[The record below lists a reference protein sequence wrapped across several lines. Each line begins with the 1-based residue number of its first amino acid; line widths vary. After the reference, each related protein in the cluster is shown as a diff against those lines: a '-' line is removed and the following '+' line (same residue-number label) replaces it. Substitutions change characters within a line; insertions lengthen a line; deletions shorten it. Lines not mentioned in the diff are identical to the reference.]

1 VPDNDLLNPRRTIE
15 LDDAPIEAPP
25 RAPFVELGLVSCF
38 SFLRGASDAVDL
50 VLAARA
56 LGYDAIGIADANT
69 MAGVVRIH
77 TEAKTLKLR
86 PVIGC
91 RIETVEGLAFLAYPR
106 DRAAYGRL
114 CRLIS
119 AGRMT
124 TLDGEWQAKGA
135 CEIDLAML
143 AAHAD
148 GVQLILL
155 PPRDLEA
162 EFTIAVADNVV
173 PFPGRDSSGDAETR
187 RGIWRSQRRKAAK
200 EDCREAAISSLVLAA
215 DRNGGCAADAFPS
228 RLCAFASDE
237 PSSLP
242 GSASSRELSASL
254 ADTLPHLTALL
265 PTLRHLAASYLYTGD
280 DIARIERL
288 DALAKA
294 NGLDLLAT
302 NDVHYHGPER
312 RPLQDVM
319 TAIRHKTTVAAAGHL
334 LHGNAERYLKPPE
347 VMVRLFARWP
357 HAIAA
362 ARAVAD
368 ACAFSLD
375 ELRYEYPEESY
386 PDGKSPQEHLEVE
399 TWWGAEDRYPEGVP
413 EHIADTLER
422 ELALIARLDLA
433 RYFLTIK
440 DIVDFA
446 RYEVEPPILCQ
457 GRGSAANSAVCYC
470 LGITSV
476 DPAKHQL
483 LFDRFISE
491 ERREPPDIDV
501 DFEHERREEVI
512 QYIYRRYGRH
522 RAGLCATVIHYRP
535 RMAIREVGKAM
546 GLTEDVTA
554 ALARTV
560 WGGWGKEIG
569 ERHAAETGMDVTDP
583 HLKRVLKLTRQMIGM
598 PRHLSQHVGGF
609 ILTEGALTETVPI
622 GNGAM
627 PERSFIEWD
636 KDDIEALGIL
646 KVDVLALGM
655 LTCIRKCLDLLEDH
669 HGRRLTL
676 ATVPR
681 EDPETYAMLRK
692 GDSLGVFQVESRA
705 QMNMLPRLR
714 PREFYDLVIQVAIVR
729 PGPIQGDMVHPY
741 LKRRR
746 GAEQV
751 VIPAP
756 SPEHGP
762 PDELSSILE
771 RTLGV
776 PIFQEQAMKIALDAA
791 KFSSKEANRLRKAMA
806 TFRSRGMVDELQDM
820 MVERMVA
827 RGYDRDF
834 AQRCFNQIRGFGEYG
849 FPESHA
855 ASFAHL
861 VYVSSWLKCH
871 FPAAFGCALLN
882 SQPMGFYAPAQIVR
896 DAVEHGVT
904 VLPPDVN
911 ESAWDC
917 SLIDLSDSRGDAEL
931 RRDEDSSLA
940 KAQRRERKAPAAQ
953 PPSKLRAKT
962 DEDVAASQQIF
973 FAPLRLCE
981 RQMVPSGSA
990 SSRASGP
997 DMGRLDKHIAIRL
1010 GLRKIDGLPE
1020 AVAARLIAER
1030 EAHGRFADVIALRDR
1045 TGIGPAHIER
1055 LASADAFGSLGLS
1068 RRQALWDARS
1078 LVAANELPLFAHA
1091 RRTDPEAR
1099 DEGAERAPVRLP
1111 AMPLSEEVVA
1121 DYQTTR
1127 LSLKAHPLAFLRA
1140 GLAERGFVRAC
1151 DLRSRKF
1158 RSMVQVAGVVLIR
1171 QRPGSAKGVCFI
1183 TLEDETGVINL
1194 VVWPDLKEKQ
1204 RRVVMGSR
1212 LMEVRGRVEYDDEVI
1227 HVIAH
1232 HMTDASNALY
1242 RLSDDMLAAPIARA
1256 DHCNNPLPGKFGP
1269 RDNPREANGDPRRP
1283 VEPWQEPPASN
1294 RECGWHDPSSGGH
1307 PRDVRIIPPSRDF
1320 H

>member
-1 VPDNDLLNPRRTIE
+1 MPENDLQIPKRTIE
-15 LDDAPIEAPP
+15 LDPASIEAPP
-25 RAPFVELGLVSCF
+25 RSPFVELGLVSCF

-50 VLAARA
+50 VLQARA

-77 TEAKTLKLR
+77 TEAKTLKLK
-86 PVIGC
+86 PLIGC

-106 DRAAYGRL
+106 NRAGYGQL

-119 AGRMT
+119 AGRMR

-135 CEIDLAML
+135 CDISLAML
-143 AAHAD
+143 AGHAGD
-148 GVQLILL
+148 VQLILL
-155 PPRDLEA
+155 PPRDLDQR
-162 EFTIAVADNVV
+162 FAVTVPSNVV
-173 PFPGRDSSGDAETR
+173 PFPPGSRT
-187 RGIWRSQRRKAAK
+187 
-200 EDCREAAISSLVLAA
+200 EASEGGQA
-215 DRNGGCAADAFPS
+215 DRVRVEGT
-228 RLCAFASDE
+228 LSDI
-237 PSSLP
+237 
-242 GSASSRELSASL
+242 
-254 ADTLPHLTALL
+254 LPHIAAQL
-265 PTLRHLAASYLYTGD
+265 PTLRHLAASFLYTD
-280 DIARIERL
+280 SDIARIERL
-288 DALAKA
+288 DALARA
-294 NGLDLLAT
+294 HGLGILAT
-302 NDVHYHGPER
+302 NDVYYATPDR

-334 LHGNAERYLKPPE
+334 LESNGERYLKPPAT
-347 VMVRLFARWP
+347 MIRLFERWP

-362 ARAVAD
+362 AREVAD
-368 ACAFSLD
+368 ACDFSLD
-375 ELRYEYPEESY
+375 ELAYEYPEEIY
-386 PDGKSPQEHLEVE
+386 PDGQAPQQYLTSE
-399 TWWGAEDRYPEGVP
+399 TWKGAAWRYPGGVP
-413 EHIADTLER
+413 ETVRETIER
-422 ELALIARLDLA
+422 ELALIGKLDLA

-440 DIVDFA
+440 DIIDYARGVD
-446 RYEVEPPILCQ
+446 PPILCQ

-476 DPAKHQL
+476 DPAKHAL

-491 ERREPPDIDV
+491 ERKEPPDIDV

-512 QYIYRRYGRH
+512 QYIYRKYGRH

-554 ALARTV
+554 ALAKTV
-560 WGGWGKEIG
+560 WGGWGREIS
-569 ERHAAETGMDVTDP
+569 EKHAAETGMDVRDP
-583 HLKRVLKLTRQMIGM
+583 HLRRVLKLTEQIIGM

-609 ILTEGALTETVPI
+609 ILTESALTETVPI

-655 LTCIRKCLDLLEDH
+655 LTCIRKCLDLLDDH
-669 HGRRLTL
+669 YNRPLSL
-676 ATVPR
+676 ASVPR

-692 GDSLGVFQVESRA
+692 GDSRGVFQVESRA

-756 SPEHGP
+756 APEHGP

-791 KFSSKEANRLRKAMA
+791 QFSSKEANRLRKAMA

-820 MVERMVA
+820 MVERMVE
-827 RGYDRDF
+827 RGYDREF

-896 DAVEHGVT
+896 DAREHGVS
-904 VLPPDVN
+904 VLPADVN
-911 ESAWDC
+911 LSQWDC
-917 SLIDLSDSRGDAEL
+917 TL
-931 RRDEDSSLA
+931 EDIGGETPA
-940 KAQRRERKAPAAQ
+940 NGRERGRQ
-953 PPSKLRAKT
+953 
-962 DEDVAASQQIF
+962 
-973 FAPLRLCE
+973 E
-981 RQMVPSGSA
+981 RN
-990 SSRASGP
+990 
-997 DMGRLDKHIAIRL
+997 IALRL
-1010 GLRKIDGLPE
+1010 GLRQVDGLPE

-1030 EAHGRFADVIALRDR
+1030 EAGGAYADVAALKDR
-1045 TGIGPAHIER
+1045 ARIGPAHIER
-1055 LASADAFGSLGLS
+1055 LASGDCFGSMQLS

-1078 LVAANELPLFAHA
+1078 IVGGADLPLFAAAAA
-1091 RRTDPEAR
+1091 RE
-1099 DEGAERAPVRLP
+1099 EGAETVRTQLP

-1127 LSLKAHPLAFLRA
+1127 LSLKAHPMSFLRA
-1140 GLAERGFVRAC
+1140 SLAERGFVRAC

-1158 RSMVQVAGVVLIR
+1158 RSMVHVAGVVLIR

-1232 HMTDASNALY
+1232 HMEDATHQLY
-1242 RLSDDMLAAPIARA
+1242 RLSDDMLNAPVARA
-1256 DHCNNPLPGKFGP
+1256 DHVTTPLPAKFNP
-1269 RDNPREANGDPRRP
+1269 RDNLREGGDDPYRP
-1283 VEPWQEPPASN
+1283 VEPWEEPPPGN
-1294 RECGWHDPSSGGH
+1294 RECGWFGPNSGGH
-1307 PRDVRIIPPSRDF
+1307 PRDARIIPPSRDF

>member
-1 VPDNDLLNPRRTIE
+1 MPDAPLTPDKRTLE
-15 LDDAPIEAPP
+15 LDPDLIDAPERSA
-25 RAPFVELGLVSCF
+25 FVELGLVSCF

-50 VLAARA
+50 AMTARS
-56 LGYDAIGIADANT
+56 LGYDAIGIADANS
-69 MAGVVRIH
+69 MAGVVRLH
-77 TEAKTLKLR
+77 SEATTLKLR

-91 RIETVEGLAFLAYPR
+91 RIETVEGLTFLAYPR
-106 DRAAYGRL
+106 DRVAYGRL

-119 AGRMT
+119 TGRMQ
-124 TLDGEWQAKGA
+124 TLEGEWQEKGV
-135 CEIDLAML
+135 CEISLAML
-143 AAHAD
+143 AGHAE

-155 PPRDLEA
+155 PPGKLEA
-162 EFTIAVADNVV
+162 EFTIAVPSNVV
-173 PFPGRDSSGDAETR
+173 SLQSREKRLDTISLTAPFPE
-187 RGIWRSQRRKAAK
+187 I
-200 EDCREAAISSLVLAA
+200 
-215 DRNGGCAADAFPS
+215 
-228 RLCAFASDE
+228 
-237 PSSLP
+237 
-242 GSASSRELSASL
+242 
-254 ADTLPHLTALL
+254 LPHLIQQLS
-265 PTLRHLAASYLYTGD
+265 TLRHLGASYLYRGD
-280 DIARIERL
+280 DTARIGQL
-288 DALAKA
+288 DALARE
-294 NGLDLLAT
+294 NGLTLLAT
-302 NDVHYHGPER
+302 NDVHYHAPQR

-319 TAIRHKTTVAAAGHL
+319 TAIANKTTVAKAGHL
-334 LHGNAERYLKPPE
+334 LHANAERHLKSPQE
-347 VMVRLFARWP
+347 MQRLFARWP

-362 ARAVAD
+362 AREVAD
-368 ACAFSLD
+368 NCGFSLE
-375 ELRYEYPEESY
+375 ELRYEYPEEIY
-386 PDGKSPQEHLEVE
+386 PNGMDPQEYLEVE
-399 TWWGAEDRYPEGVP
+399 TWYGAEWRYPNGVP
-413 EHIADTLER
+413 DSVLQTLEK
-422 ELALIARLDLA
+422 ELALIGKMELA

-440 DIVDFA
+440 EIVDFA
-446 RYEVEPPILCQ
+446 RSVEPPILCQ
-457 GRGSAANSAVCYC
+457 GRGSAANSAVCFC

-476 DPAKHQL
+476 DPAKHAL

-491 ERREPPDIDV
+491 DRKEPPDIDV

-512 QYIYRRYGRH
+512 QHIYNRYGRH
-522 RAGLCATVIHYRP
+522 RAGLTATVIHYRP

-546 GLTEDVTA
+546 GLSEDVTS

-560 WGGWGKEIG
+560 WGGHGREIG
-569 ERHAAETGMDVTDP
+569 EAHVEEIGMKLSDP
-583 HLKRVLKLTRQMIGM
+583 HLRRVLALTEQMIGM

-627 PERSFIEWD
+627 PDRSFIEWD

-655 LTCIRKCLDLLEDH
+655 LTCIKKCLDLLEDH
-669 HGRRLTL
+669 HDRTLTL

-714 PREFYDLVIQVAIVR
+714 PHEFYDLVIQVAIVR

-746 GAEQV
+746 GAEPV
-751 VIPAP
+751 RIPAP

-762 PDELSSILE
+762 PDELSSILK

-791 KFSSKEANRLRKAMA
+791 KFSSQEANRLRKAMA

-820 MVERMVA
+820 MVERMVK
-827 RGYDRDF
+827 RGYERDF

-871 FPAAFGCALLN
+871 FPAAFAAALLN

-896 DAVEHGVT
+896 DAREHGVT
-904 VLPPDVN
+904 VLPADVN

-917 SLIDLSDSRGDAEL
+917 TLEEIGE
-931 RRDEDSSLA
+931 
-940 KAQRRERKAPAAQ
+940 AQEGE
-953 PPSKLRAKT
+953 T
-962 DEDVAASQQIF
+962 
-973 FAPLRLCE
+973 
-981 RQMVPSGSA
+981 
-990 SSRASGP
+990 
-997 DMGRLDKHIAIRL
+997 GRLDKHIALRL
-1010 GLRKIDGLPE
+1010 GLRQVDGLHE
-1020 AVAARLIAER
+1020 HVAASLISAREEGGAFNDVAE
-1030 EAHGRFADVIALRDR
+1030 VQDR
-1045 TGIGPAHIER
+1045 AGLSPSHIER
-1055 LASADAFGSLGLS
+1055 LASADCFTSMELS

-1078 LVAANELPLFAHA
+1078 LIAAPDLPLFKAA
-1091 RRTDPEAR
+1091 AERE
-1099 DEGAERAPVRLP
+1099 EGAEKAAIQLP
-1111 AMPLSEEVVA
+1111 KMPLSEEVVA

-1127 LSLKAHPLAFLRA
+1127 LSLKAHPMTFLRPE
-1140 GLAERGFVRAC
+1140 LAERGFVRAC
-1151 DLRSRKF
+1151 DLRSRKL

-1204 RRVVMGSR
+1204 RKVVMGAR

-1227 HVIAH
+1227 HVIAQ
-1232 HMTDASNALY
+1232 HMTDATGSLY
-1242 RLSDDMLAAPIARA
+1242 GLSDDMLNAPIARA
-1256 DHCNNPLPGKFGP
+1256 DHVNSPITSHKMPASRADITKSEKAVRP
-1269 RDNPREANGDPRRP
+1269 RDMIDELP
-1283 VEPWQEPPASN
+1283 VGQVPN
-1294 RECGWHDPSSGGH
+1294 VTRH
-1307 PRDVRIIPPSRDF
+1307 PRNHRIIPKSRDF

>member
-1 VPDNDLLNPRRTIE
+1 MPEAPLTPDKRT
-15 LDDAPIEAPP
+15 LDIDPADIAPPP
-25 RAPFVELGLVSCF
+25 RAAFVELGVASCF

-50 VLAARA
+50 VLAAHA
-56 LGYDAIGIADANT
+56 AGYDALGIADANS
-69 MAGVVRIH
+69 MAGVVRLH

-91 RIETVEGLAFLAYPR
+91 RIETVEGLALLAYPEN
-106 DRAAYGRL
+106 RAAYGRL

-119 AGRMT
+119 TGRMQT
-124 TLDGEWQAKGA
+124 RSGEWQDKGV
-135 CEIDLAML
+135 CEIDLALL
-143 AAHAD
+143 AEHSE
-148 GVQLILL
+148 GVQLILM
-155 PPRDLEA
+155 PPDDLEA
-162 EFTIAVADNVV
+162 RFTIQVPSNVIPFRRPERDPEPLADSD
-173 PFPGRDSSGDAETR
+173 PGLRRDDG
-187 RGIWRSQRRKAAK
+187 
-200 EDCREAAISSLVLAA
+200 REM
-215 DRNGGCAADAFPS
+215 
-228 RLCAFASDE
+228 AFAD
-237 PSSLP
+237 L
-242 GSASSRELSASL
+242 
-254 ADTLPHLTALL
+254 LPHLVRQL
-265 PTLRHLAASYLYTGD
+265 PTLSHIAAAYLYCGD

-288 DALAKA
+288 DALARTH
-294 NGLDLLAT
+294 GLGLLAT
-302 NDVHYHGPER
+302 NDVHYHAPER
-312 RPLQDVM
+312 RALQDVM

-334 LHGNAERYLKPPE
+334 LHPNAERHLKSPAE
-347 VMVRLFARWP
+347 MQRLFARWP

-368 ACAFSLD
+368 RCQFSLD
-375 ELRYEYPEESY
+375 ELRYEYPEEIHPDGQTPQAFLESEVWQGAARRY
-386 PDGKSPQEHLEVE
+386 PDGLPE
-399 TWWGAEDRYPEGVP
+399 TVRA
-413 EHIADTLER
+413 TLSR
-422 ELALIARLDLA
+422 ELALIAKLDLA

-446 RYEVEPPILCQ
+446 RGCDPPILCQ
-457 GRGSAANSAVCYC
+457 GRGSAANSAVCYV

-476 DPAKHQL
+476 DPARHQL

-491 ERREPPDIDV
+491 ERKEPPDIDV

-512 QYIYRRYGRH
+512 QYIYRKYGRH

-546 GLTEDVTA
+546 GLSEDVTG

-560 WGGWGKEIG
+560 WGGWGREINQK
-569 ERHAAETGMDVTDP
+569 HAAETGLDITDP
-583 HLKRVLKLTRQMIGM
+583 HLRRVLKLTEQMIGM
-598 PRHLSQHVGGF
+598 PRHLGQHVGGF
-609 ILTEGALTETVPI
+609 ILTENPLIETVPI

-655 LTCIRKCLDLLEDH
+655 LTCIRKCLDLLGVH
-669 HGRRLTL
+669 HGRRLSL

-681 EDPETYAMLRK
+681 EDPETYAMLRR

-746 GAEQV
+746 GAEAVQ
-751 VIPAP
+751 IPAP

-762 PDELSSILE
+762 PDELTSILG

-791 KFSSKEANRLRKAMA
+791 KFSSLEANRLRKAMA

-855 ASFAHL
+855 ASFAQL

-871 FPAAFGCALLN
+871 YPAAFACGLLN

-896 DAVEHGVT
+896 DAAEHGVR
-904 VLPPDVN
+904 VLPVDVN
-911 ESAWDC
+911 ASGWDC
-917 SLIDLSDSRGDAEL
+917 TLEGEAL
-931 RRDEDSSLA
+931 
-940 KAQRRERKAPAAQ
+940 
-953 PPSKLRAKT
+953 
-962 DEDVAASQQIF
+962 
-973 FAPLRLCE
+973 
-981 RQMVPSGSA
+981 
-990 SSRASGP
+990 
-997 DMGRLDKHIAIRL
+997 RL
-1010 GLRKIDGLPE
+1010 GLRQIDGLPE
-1020 AVAARLIAER
+1020 HVAAALVSAR
-1030 EAHGRFADVIALRDR
+1030 EASGAFRDIADLRAR
-1045 TGIGPAHIER
+1045 TGLSPAQIER
-1055 LASADAFGSLGLS
+1055 LASADAFASLGLS

-1078 LVAANELPLFAHA
+1078 LIAAPDLPLFRAMGVREEGGE
-1091 RRTDPEAR
+1091 RRAI
-1099 DEGAERAPVRLP
+1099 ALP

-1127 LSLKAHPLAFLRA
+1127 LSLKAHPLAFLRPD
-1140 GLAERGFVRAC
+1140 LAARGFVRAS
-1151 DLRSRKF
+1151 DLRKHKF

-1171 QRPGSAKGVCFI
+1171 QRPGSAKGVTFI

-1194 VVWPDLKEKQ
+1194 VVWPDLKEKL
-1204 RRVVMGSR
+1204 RKVVMGAR
-1212 LMEVRGRVEYDDEVI
+1212 VMEVRGRVEYDDEVI
-1227 HVIAH
+1227 HVIAAH
-1232 HMTDASNALY
+1232 LTDATAALHA
-1242 RLSDDMLAAPIARA
+1242 LSEDLLDAPLARA
-1256 DHCNNPLPGKFGP
+1256 DEVN
-1269 RDNPREANGDPRRP
+1269 RP
-1283 VEPWQEPPASN
+1283 MPE
-1294 RECGWHDPSSGGH
+1294 RGLRSGQDGH
-1307 PRDVRIIPPSRDF
+1307 PRDARIIPKSRDF

>member
-1 VPDNDLLNPRRTIE
+1 MPENDLQIPKRTIE
-15 LDDAPIEAPP
+15 LDPAGIDAPA

-50 VLAARA
+50 VLQARA

-69 MAGVVRIH
+69 MAGVVRVH
-77 TEAKTLKLR
+77 TEAKTLKLK
-86 PVIGC
+86 PCIGC
-91 RIETVEGLAFLAYPR
+91 RIETVEGLSFLAYPKSR
-106 DRAAYGRL
+106 KAYGRL

-119 AGRMT
+119 AGRMR
-124 TLDGEWQAKGA
+124 TLSGEWQEKGE
-135 CEIDLAML
+135 CDISLPML
-143 AAHAD
+143 ARHSE
-148 GVQLILL
+148 GVQLILV
-155 PPRDLEA
+155 PPRDLA
-162 EFTIAVADNVV
+162 REFTVPAWASNVV
-173 PFPGRDSSGDAETR
+173 GLGGEKVQELVAAPF
-187 RGIWRSQRRKAAK
+187 
-200 EDCREAAISSLVLAA
+200 EDIVPHLAA
-215 DRNGGCAADAFPS
+215 G
-228 RLCAFASDE
+228 
-237 PSSLP
+237 
-242 GSASSRELSASL
+242 
-254 ADTLPHLTALL
+254 L
-265 PTLRHLAASYLYTGD
+265 PTLRHIAAAFLYTD
-280 DIARIERL
+280 SDVARIERL
-288 DALAKA
+288 DALARA
-294 NGLDLLAT
+294 NGLSILAT
-302 NDVHYHGPER
+302 NDVHYATPDR

-319 TAIRHKTTVAAAGHL
+319 TAIRHKTTVARAGHL
-334 LHGNAERYLKPPE
+334 LHGNAECYLKPPE
-347 VMVRLFARWP
+347 TMCRLFERWP
-357 HAIAA
+357 HAISA
-362 ARAVAD
+362 AREVAD
-368 ACAFSLD
+368 ACDFSLD
-375 ELRYEYPEESY
+375 ELKYEYPEELY
-386 PDGKSPQEHLEVE
+386 PGGAEPQDYLESE
-399 TWWGAEDRYPEGVP
+399 TWKGAEWRYPAGIPDSVRE
-413 EHIADTLER
+413 TLHK
-422 ELALIARLDLA
+422 ELALIGKMELA

-446 RYEVEPPILCQ
+446 RNKVDPPILCQ

-470 LGITSV
+470 LGITNV
-476 DPAKHQL
+476 DPAQHQL

-491 ERREPPDIDV
+491 DRKEPPDIDV

-512 QYIYRRYGRH
+512 QYLYRKYGRH

-554 ALARTV
+554 ALAKTV
-560 WGGWGKEIG
+560 WGGWGREIS
-569 ERHAAETGMDVTDP
+569 EKHAQETGMDVSDP
-583 HLKRVLKLTRQMIGM
+583 HLRRVLKLTEQIIGM

-609 ILTEGALTETVPI
+609 ILTEGALTETVPV

-627 PERSFIEWD
+627 PDRSFIEWD

-655 LTCIRKCLDLLEDH
+655 LTCIKKCLDLLDDH
-669 HGRRLTL
+669 HGRTL
-676 ATVPR
+676 SLASVPR
-681 EDPETYAMLRK
+681 EDPETYAMLRS

-746 GAEQV
+746 GAEPV

-756 SPEHGP
+756 SPQHGP

-820 MVERMVA
+820 MVERMVT

-871 FPAAFGCALLN
+871 FPAAFACALLN

-896 DAVEHGVT
+896 DAAEHGVR
-904 VLPPDVN
+904 VLPADVN
-911 ESAWDC
+911 LSQWDC
-917 SLIDLSDSRGDAEL
+917 TLEEIGKGGADHGDS
-931 RRDEDSSLA
+931 
-940 KAQRRERKAPAAQ
+940 
-953 PPSKLRAKT
+953 
-962 DEDVAASQQIF
+962 
-973 FAPLRLCE
+973 
-981 RQMVPSGSA
+981 
-990 SSRASGP
+990 
-997 DMGRLDKHIAIRL
+997 GRLEKHIALRL
-1010 GLRKIDGLPE
+1010 GLRQIDGLPE
-1020 AVAARLIAER
+1020 AVAAQLIAER
-1030 EAHGRFADVIALRDR
+1030 EESGAYEDVRALRDR
-1045 TGIGPAHIER
+1045 ARIGPAHVER
-1055 LASADAFGSLGLS
+1055 LASADAFGSMRLT

-1078 LVAANELPLFAHA
+1078 LVGGPDLPLFAA
-1091 RRTDPEAR
+1091 AAAR
-1099 DEGAERAPVRLP
+1099 DEGAEKQVTQLP
-1111 AMPLSEEVVA
+1111 QMPLSEEVVA

-1127 LSLKAHPLAFLRA
+1127 LSLKAHPMAFLRA
-1140 GLAERGFVRAC
+1140 SLAERGFVRAC
-1151 DLRSRKF
+1151 DLRARKF
-1158 RSMVQVAGVVLIR
+1158 RSMVHVAGVVLIR

-1227 HVIAH
+1227 HVIAQ
-1232 HMTDASNALY
+1232 HMTDATAELHK
-1242 RLSDDMLAAPIARA
+1242 LSDDMLNAPLARA
-1256 DHCNNPLPGKFGP
+1256 DHVSNPLPDKFNP
-1269 RDNPREANGDPRRP
+1269 RDNLREGTDDPYQP
-1283 VEPWQEPPASN
+1283 VEPWQEPPPGN
-1294 RECGWHDPSSGGH
+1294 RECGWHQGH
-1307 PRDVRIIPPSRDF
+1307 PRDVRIIPKSRDF

>member
-1 VPDNDLLNPRRTIE
+1 MPENDLLIPRRRIE
-15 LDDAPIEAPP
+15 LDDPAAVAPPP
-25 RAPFVELGLVSCF
+25 RAPFVELGLVSNF

-50 VLAARA
+50 VLTARA
-56 LGYDAIGIADANT
+56 LGYDAIGIADANS
-69 MAGVVRIH
+69 MAGVVRVH
-77 TEAKTLKLR
+77 TEARTLKMR

-91 RIETVEGLAFLAYPR
+91 RIETVEGLAFLAYPT

-119 AGRMT
+119 AGRMH
-124 TLDGEWQAKGA
+124 TLEGEWQAKGA
-135 CEIDLAML
+135 CDIDLAML
-143 AAHAD
+143 AAHGE

-155 PPRDLEA
+155 PPDDLEA
-162 EFTIAVADNVV
+162 RFTVPAWASNVV
-173 PFPGRDSSGDAETR
+173 SLGREQVQDAVSGKFF
-187 RGIWRSQRRKAAK
+187 Q
-200 EDCREAAISSLVLAA
+200 LVSHLAA
-215 DRNGGCAADAFPS
+215 G
-228 RLCAFASDE
+228 
-237 PSSLP
+237 
-242 GSASSRELSASL
+242 
-254 ADTLPHLTALL
+254 L
-265 PTLRHLAASYLYTGD
+265 PTLRHLAASHLHAGD
-280 DIARIERL
+280 DIARIDRL
-288 DALAKA
+288 DTLARES
-294 NGLDLLAT
+294 GLTLLAT
-302 NDVHYHGPER
+302 NDVHYHAPDR

-319 TAIRHKTTVAAAGHL
+319 VAIRHKTTVDKAGHL
-334 LHGNAERYLKPPE
+334 LFGNAERHLKSPAE
-347 VMVRLFARWP
+347 MATLFARWP

-368 ACAFSLD
+368 ACTFSLD
-375 ELRYEYPEESY
+375 ELQYEYPQEIY
-386 PDGKSPQEHLEVE
+386 PDGMTPQAFLARE
-399 TWWGAEDRYPEGVP
+399 TWKGAKWRYPNGLP
-413 EHIADTLER
+413 ESVAATIER
-422 ELALIARLDLA
+422 ELALIGKLDLA

-440 DIVDFA
+440 DIVDYA
-446 RYEVEPPILCQ
+446 RGVDPPILCQ

-476 DPAKHQL
+476 DPAKHAL

-491 ERREPPDIDV
+491 ERKEPPDIDV

-512 QYIYRRYGRH
+512 QHIYRQYGRH

-546 GLTEDVTA
+546 GLSEDVTS

-569 ERHAAETGMDVTDP
+569 EAHVAETGLDVGDP
-583 HLKRVLKLTRQMIGM
+583 HLRRVLKLTEQMIGM

-609 ILTEGALTETVPI
+609 ILTDGPLTETVPI

-627 PERSFIEWD
+627 PDRSFIEWD

-655 LTCIRKCLDLLEDH
+655 LTCIRKCLDLVENTHD
-669 HGRRLTL
+669 RTLTL

-756 SPEHGP
+756 GPEHGP

-791 KFSSKEANRLRKAMA
+791 KFSSAEANRLRKAMA

-820 MVERMVA
+820 MVERMVQ
-827 RGYDRDF
+827 RGYDREF

-904 VLPPDVN
+904 VLPADVN
-911 ESAWDC
+911 ASQWDC
-917 SLIDLSDSRGDAEL
+917 TLEVTGEEKAGSRDSA
-931 RRDEDSSLA
+931 
-940 KAQRRERKAPAAQ
+940 
-953 PPSKLRAKT
+953 RADK
-962 DEDVAASQQIF
+962 
-973 FAPLRLCE
+973 
-981 RQMVPSGSA
+981 
-990 SSRASGP
+990 
-997 DMGRLDKHIAIRL
+997 GRLDRHVALRL
-1010 GLRKIDGLPE
+1010 GLRQIDGLPE
-1020 AVAARLIAER
+1020 HVAARLLAER
-1030 EAHGRFADVIALRDR
+1030 AERGAFADVAALRDR
-1045 TGIGPAHIER
+1045 AGVSPAHIER
-1055 LASADAFGSLGLS
+1055 LASADAFQSLRLP

-1078 LVAANELPLFAHA
+1078 LVGGPDLPLFAFA
-1091 RRTDPEAR
+1091 ETR
-1099 DEGAERAPVRLP
+1099 DEGTEAQPTALP

-1127 LSLKAHPLAFLRA
+1127 LSLKAHPMAFLRA
-1140 GLAERGFVRAC
+1140 SLAERGFVRAC
-1151 DLRSRKF
+1151 DLRARKF

-1194 VVWPDLKEKQ
+1194 VVWPDLKERQ
-1204 RRVVMGSR
+1204 RKVVMGSR

-1232 HMTDASNALY
+1232 HMTDATHELH
-1242 RLSDDMLAAPIARA
+1242 RLSDDLIRTPIARA
-1256 DHCNNPLPGKFGP
+1256 DHCNNPLPGRSGP
-1269 RDNPREANGDPRRP
+1269 RDDLRPDTDDPSARPP
-1283 VEPWQEPPASN
+1283 VEPWEPPPANN
-1294 RECGWHDPSSGGH
+1294 RECGFHGH
-1307 PRDVRIIPPSRDF
+1307 PRDTRIVPRLMPLPPSRDF

>member
-1 VPDNDLLNPRRTIE
+1 MPDAPLTPDKRRIE
-15 LDDAPIEAPP
+15 LDPDLIDAPP
-25 RAPFVELGLVSCF
+25 RAPFIELGLASNF

-50 VLAARA
+50 VTTARA
-56 LGYDAIGIADANT
+56 LGCVAIGIADANS

-77 TEAKTLKLR
+77 TEASTLKLR
-86 PVIGC
+86 PVIGT
-91 RIETVEGLAFLAYPR
+91 RIETVEGLAFFAYPET
-106 DRAAYGRL
+106 RAAYGRL

-119 AGRMT
+119 AGRMS
-124 TLDGEWQAKGA
+124 TLEGEWQDKGV
-135 CEIDLAML
+135 CEISLAML
-143 AAHAD
+143 AAHAE
-148 GVQLILL
+148 GEGGNIQLILL
-155 PPRDLEA
+155 PPPEMDA
-162 EFTIAVADNVV
+162 EFTIEVPSNVV
-173 PFPGRDSSGDAETR
+173 AFPAPIYDKPGRREERTISASPSEVEDVRAHFPGDTGSAADQLRSTHVSGGNDDGEETDKPVHRFAASRQKTAPFPD
-187 RGIWRSQRRKAAK
+187 IAA
-200 EDCREAAISSLVLAA
+200 
-215 DRNGGCAADAFPS
+215 
-228 RLCAFASDE
+228 
-237 PSSLP
+237 
-242 GSASSRELSASL
+242 
-254 ADTLPHLTALL
+254 HLTRQF
-265 PTLRHLAASYLYTGD
+265 PTLRHLAASFLYTGD
-280 DIARIERL
+280 DIARIDRL
-288 DALAKA
+288 DALARA
-294 NGLDLLAT
+294 NGLALLAT
-302 NDVHYHGPER
+302 NDVHYHVPDR

-334 LHGNAERYLKPPE
+334 LHANAERHLKSPAE
-347 VMVRLFARWP
+347 MQALFARWP

-362 ARAVAD
+362 AREVAD
-368 ACAFSLD
+368 ACRFSLD
-375 ELRYEYPEESY
+375 ELAYEYPQEIY
-386 PDGKSPQEHLEVE
+386 PAGQTPQEHLVEE
-399 TWWGAEDRYPEGVP
+399 TWKGTKWRYPNGLPDSVEQ
-413 EHIADTLER
+413 TLQR
-422 ELALIARLDLA
+422 ELALIEKLELA
-433 RYFLTIK
+433 RYFLAIK
-440 DIVDFA
+440 DIVDYA
-446 RYEVEPPILCQ
+446 RSVEPPILCQ

-476 DPAKHQL
+476 DPAKHAL

-512 QYIYRRYGRH
+512 QYIYKKYGRH
-522 RAGLCATVIHYRP
+522 RAGLTATVIHYRP

-546 GLTEDVTA
+546 GLSEDVTS

-569 ERHAAETGMDVTDP
+569 ERHVAETGMDVTDP
-583 HLKRVLKLTRQMIGM
+583 HLIRVLKLTEQMIGM

-609 ILTEGALTETVPI
+609 ILTDGPLTETVPI

-636 KDDIEALGIL
+636 KDDIDALGIL

-655 LTCIRKCLDLLEDH
+655 LTCIKKCLDLLEDH
-669 HGRRLTL
+669 HDRRLTL

-746 GAEQV
+746 GEEKVA
-751 VIPAP
+751 IPAP

-762 PDELSSILE
+762 PDELSSILA

-791 KFSSKEANRLRKAMA
+791 RFSSKEANRLRKAMA

-820 MVERMVA
+820 MVERMVN

-871 FPAAFGCALLN
+871 FPAAFACALLN

-896 DAVEHGVT
+896 DVREHGVA
-904 VLPPDVN
+904 VLPVDVN
-911 ESAWDC
+911 HSQWDC
-917 SLIDLSDSRGDAEL
+917 TLEETGPQVEAQARDA
-931 RRDEDSSLA
+931 
-940 KAQRRERKAPAAQ
+940 
-953 PPSKLRAKT
+953 
-962 DEDVAASQQIF
+962 
-973 FAPLRLCE
+973 
-981 RQMVPSGSA
+981 
-990 SSRASGP
+990 
-997 DMGRLDKHIAIRL
+997 GRLDRHVALRL
-1010 GLRKIDGLPE
+1010 GLRQIDGLP
-1020 AVAARLIAER
+1020 AHVAARLLVARSEQ
-1030 EAHGRFADVIALRDR
+1030 GPFADVASLRNR
-1045 TGIGPAHIER
+1045 AGLSPAHIER
-1055 LASADAFGSLGLS
+1055 LASADCFGSLDLP

-1078 LVAANELPLFAHA
+1078 LIGAPELPLFQAA
-1091 RRTDPEAR
+1091 RER
-1099 DEGAERAPVRLP
+1099 DEGAERARISLP
-1111 AMPLSEEVVA
+1111 QMPLSEEVVA

-1127 LSLKAHPLAFLRA
+1127 LSLKAHPMAFLRA
-1140 GLAERGFVRAC
+1140 PLAERGFVRAC
-1151 DLRSRKF
+1151 DLRDRKF
-1158 RSMVQVAGVVLIR
+1158 RSMVNVAGVVLIR

-1194 VVWPDLKEKQ
+1194 VVWPDLKEKY
-1204 RRVVMGSR
+1204 RKVVMGAR

-1227 HVIAH
+1227 HVIAAH
-1232 HMTDASNALY
+1232 LVDATHELHL
-1242 RLSDDMLAAPIARA
+1242 LSDDLLSAPVARA
-1256 DHCNNPLPGKFGP
+1256 DHVNSPLPARFGP
-1269 RDNPREANGDPRRP
+1269 SQMREGEDDPHGKP
-1283 VEPWQEPPASN
+1283 IDPWEPLPSGN
-1294 RECGWHDPSSGGH
+1294 RECGFLSQGH
-1307 PRDVRIIPPSRDF
+1307 PRDARIIPKARDF

>member
-1 VPDNDLLNPRRTIE
+1 MP
-15 LDDAPIEAPP
+15 DAPLTPDKRTLAIDPADIAPP
-25 RAPFVELGLVSCF
+25 ERAPFVELGLVSCF

-50 VLAARA
+50 VLAAHA
-56 LGYDAIGIADANT
+56 QGYDAVGIADVNS

-77 TEAKTLKLR
+77 TEARTLRLR

-91 RIETVEGLAFLAYPR
+91 RIETVEGLAFLAYPE

-119 AGRMT
+119 AGRMQ
-124 TLDGEWQAKGA
+124 TLAGEWQDKGV

-143 AAHAD
+143 AEHSE

-155 PPRDLEA
+155 PPDDLEA
-162 EFTIAVADNVV
+162 AFTIRVPSNVV
-173 PFPGRDSSGDAETR
+173 PFR
-187 RGIWRSQRRKAAK
+187 RP
-200 EDCREAAISSLVLAA
+200 E
-215 DRNGGCAADAFPS
+215 
-228 RLCAFASDE
+228 
-237 PSSLP
+237 
-242 GSASSRELSASL
+242 GSAAPDHVRAGESMERTAPFHEI
-254 ADTLPHLTALL
+254 LPHIGEQL
-265 PTLRHLAASYLYTGD
+265 PSLRHLAASYLYRGD

-288 DALAKA
+288 DSLARA
-294 NGLDLLAT
+294 NGLALLAT
-302 NDVHYHGPER
+302 NDVHYHAPER
-312 RPLQDVM
+312 RALQDVM

-334 LHGNAERYLKPPE
+334 LHPNAERHLKSPAE
-347 VMVRLFARWP
+347 MQRLFARWP

-362 ARAVAD
+362 ARDVAD
-368 ACAFSLD
+368 RCRFSLD
-375 ELRYEYPEESY
+375 ELRYEYPEEIY
-386 PDGKSPQEHLEVE
+386 PDGQTPQAFLESEV
-399 TWWGAEDRYPEGVP
+399 WKGAGRRYPSGVP
-413 EHIADTLER
+413 DHVHQTLER

-446 RYEVEPPILCQ
+446 RNQEPPILCQ
-457 GRGSAANSAVCYC
+457 GRGSAANSAVCYV

-491 ERREPPDIDV
+491 ERKEPPDIDV

-512 QYIYRRYGRH
+512 QYIYRKYGRH

-546 GLTEDVTA
+546 GLSEDVTS

-560 WGGWGKEIG
+560 WGGWGREIS
-569 ERHAAETGMDVTDP
+569 EKHAAETGLDVTDP
-583 HLKRVLKLTRQMIGM
+583 HLRRVLKLTEQMIGM
-598 PRHLSQHVGGF
+598 PRHLGQHVGGF

-636 KDDIEALGIL
+636 KDDIDALGIL

-655 LTCIRKCLDLLEDH
+655 LTCIRKCLDLLGAH
-669 HGRRLTL
+669 HGRPLTL

-746 GAEQV
+746 GAEPVQ
-751 VIPAP
+751 IPAP
-756 SPEHGP
+756 APEHGP
-762 PDELSSILE
+762 PDELTSILG

-791 KFSSKEANRLRKAMA
+791 KFSSLEANRLRKAMA

-855 ASFAHL
+855 ASFAQL

-871 FPAAFGCALLN
+871 YPAAFACALLN

-896 DAVEHGVT
+896 DAREHGVE
-904 VLPPDVN
+904 VRAVDVN
-911 ESAWDC
+911 ASLWDC
-917 SLIDLSDSRGDAEL
+917 TLEGEAL
-931 RRDEDSSLA
+931 
-940 KAQRRERKAPAAQ
+940 
-953 PPSKLRAKT
+953 
-962 DEDVAASQQIF
+962 
-973 FAPLRLCE
+973 
-981 RQMVPSGSA
+981 
-990 SSRASGP
+990 
-997 DMGRLDKHIAIRL
+997 RL
-1010 GLRKIDGLPE
+1010 GLRQIDGLPE
-1020 AVAARLIAER
+1020 HVAAALVSAR
-1030 EAHGRFADVIALRDR
+1030 EAGGAYRDIADLRAR
-1045 TGIGPAHIER
+1045 GGLSPAHIER
-1055 LASADAFGSLGLS
+1055 LASADAFTSLGLT

-1078 LVAANELPLFAHA
+1078 LIAAPDLPLFRAA
-1091 RRTDPEAR
+1091 GVRE
-1099 DEGAERAPVRLP
+1099 EGAERARIALP

-1127 LSLKAHPLAFLRA
+1127 LSLKAHPMAFLRA
-1140 GLAERGFVRAC
+1140 DLAQRGFVRAC
-1151 DLRSRKF
+1151 DLRARRF

-1171 QRPGSAKGVCFI
+1171 QRPGSAKGVTFI

-1204 RRVVMGSR
+1204 RKVVMGAR

-1227 HVIAH
+1227 HVIAA
-1232 HMTDASNALY
+1232 HMTDATARLHA
-1242 RLSDDMLAAPIARA
+1242 LSDDLLEAPLARA
-1256 DHCNNPLPGKFGP
+1256 DEVNRPMPERGPPLPRDLIDELAP
-1269 RDNPREANGDPRRP
+1269 RPN
-1283 VEPWQEPPASN
+1283 VT
-1294 RECGWHDPSSGGH
+1294 GH
-1307 PRDVRIIPPSRDF
+1307 PRDHRILPKSRDF

>member
-1 VPDNDLLNPRRTIE
+1 VL
-15 LDDAPIEAPP
+15 
-25 RAPFVELGLVSCF
+25 RAP
-38 SFLRGASDAVDL
+38 LRD
-50 VLAARA
+50 
-56 LGYDAIGIADANT
+56 I
-69 MAGVVRIH
+69 
-77 TEAKTLKLR
+77 
-86 PVIGC
+86 
-91 RIETVEGLAFLAYPR
+91 
-106 DRAAYGRL
+106 
-114 CRLIS
+114 
-119 AGRMT
+119 
-124 TLDGEWQAKGA
+124 
-135 CEIDLAML
+135 
-143 AAHAD
+143 
-148 GVQLILL
+148 
-155 PPRDLEA
+155 
-162 EFTIAVADNVV
+162 
-173 PFPGRDSSGDAETR
+173 
-187 RGIWRSQRRKAAK
+187 
-200 EDCREAAISSLVLAA
+200 
-215 DRNGGCAADAFPS
+215 
-228 RLCAFASDE
+228 
-237 PSSLP
+237 
-242 GSASSRELSASL
+242 
-254 ADTLPHLTALL
+254 LPHLAKGL
-265 PTLRHLAASYLYTGD
+265 PGLRHLAASYLYRGD
-280 DIARIERL
+280 DVARIDRL
-288 DALAKA
+288 DALARA
-294 NGLDLLAT
+294 NGMGLLAT
-302 NDVHYHGPER
+302 NDVHYHAPDR

-334 LHGNAERYLKPPE
+334 LAANAERYLKPPE
-347 VMVRLFARWP
+347 TMVRLFARWP
-357 HAIAA
+357 HAITA
-362 ARAVAD
+362 ARMLAD
-368 ACAFSLD
+368 ACTFSLD
-375 ELRYEYPEESY
+375 ELRYEYPDEIH
-386 PDGKSPQEHLEVE
+386 PDGLSPQDYLARE
-399 TWWGAEDRYPEGVP
+399 TWKGAQWRYPAGLPDSV
-413 EHIADTLER
+413 AATLER
-422 ELALIARLDLA
+422 ELALIAKLDLA

-440 DIVDFA
+440 DIVDYA
-446 RYEVEPPILCQ
+446 RGVDPPILCQ

-470 LGITSV
+470 LGITNV

-491 ERREPPDIDV
+491 ERKEPPDIDV

-512 QYIYRRYGRH
+512 QYLYRKYGRH
-522 RAGLCATVIHYRP
+522 RAGIAATVIHYRP

-554 ALARTV
+554 ALAKTV

-569 ERHAAETGMDVTDP
+569 EGHVAETGMDVRDP
-583 HLKRVLKLTRQMIGM
+583 HLRRVLALTQQMIGM

-609 ILTEGALTETVPI
+609 ILTQGALTHTVPV

-627 PERSFIEWD
+627 PDRSFIEWD

-669 HGRRLTL
+669 HDRTLTL
-676 ATVPR
+676 ASVPR
-681 EDPETYAMLRK
+681 EDPETYAMLRT

-746 GAEQV
+746 GAEKV

-756 SPEHGP
+756 GADHGP

-791 KFSSKEANRLRKAMA
+791 KFSSAEANRLRKAMA

-820 MVERMVA
+820 MVERMVT

-896 DAVEHGVT
+896 DAVEHGVE
-904 VLPPDVN
+904 VLPADVN

-917 SLIDLSDSRGDAEL
+917 TLEERG
-931 RRDEDSSLA
+931 R
-940 KAQRRERKAPAAQ
+940 AQEREAGD
-953 PPSKLRAKT
+953 T
-962 DEDVAASQQIF
+962 
-973 FAPLRLCE
+973 
-981 RQMVPSGSA
+981 
-990 SSRASGP
+990 
-997 DMGRLDKHIAIRL
+997 GRLDRHVALRL
-1010 GLRKIDGLPE
+1010 GLRQIDGLPE
-1020 AVAARLIAER
+1020 HIAAQLVAER
-1030 EAHGRFADVIALRDR
+1030 TRGGPFASVAQLRDR
-1045 TGIGPAHIER
+1045 TRIGPAHIER
-1055 LASADAFGSLGLS
+1055 LASADAFTSIGLP

-1078 LVAANELPLFAHA
+1078 LIGGPDLPLFRAA
-1091 RRTDPEAR
+1091 AAR
-1099 DEGAERAPVRLP
+1099 DEGAEARPTQLP
-1111 AMPLSEEVVA
+1111 AMPLSEEVVS

-1127 LSLKAHPLAFLRA
+1127 LSLKAHPMAFLRA
-1140 GLAERGFVRAC
+1140 SLAERGFVRAS
-1151 DLRSRKF
+1151 DLRARKF
-1158 RSMVQVAGVVLIR
+1158 RSMVHVAGVVLIR

-1204 RRVVMGSR
+1204 RKVVMGAR

-1232 HMTDASNALY
+1232 HMVDASHELY
-1242 RLSDDMLAAPIARA
+1242 RLSDDMLNAPVARA
-1256 DHCNNPLPGKFGP
+1256 DHVNSPLPSGKANP
-1269 RDNPREANGDPRRP
+1269 RDDLREGSADPYRP
-1283 VEPWQEPPASN
+1283 VEPWEEPPPGN
-1294 RECGWHDPSSGGH
+1294 RECGFHGPQSGGH
-1307 PRDVRIIPPSRDF
+1307 PRDVRIIPKSRDF

>member
-1 VPDNDLLNPRRTIE
+1 MP
-15 LDDAPIEAPP
+15 DAPLTPDKRTLQVDPDGIAPPP
-25 RAPFVELGLVSCF
+25 RADFVELGLVSCF

-50 VLAARA
+50 MLAAHA
-56 LGYDAIGIADANT
+56 HGYDALGIADVNS

-77 TEAKTLKLR
+77 TEARTLKLR

-91 RIETVEGLAFLAYPR
+91 RIETVEGLAFLAYPE

-119 AGRMT
+119 AGRMQ
-124 TLDGEWQAKGA
+124 TLAGEWQDKGV
-135 CEIDLAML
+135 CEIDLALL
-143 AAHAD
+143 AAHAE

-155 PPRDLEA
+155 PPDDLEA
-162 EFTIAVADNVV
+162 ELTIAVPSNVI
-173 PFPGRDSSGDAETR
+173 PFPRPGPRAGTPLPSDSGPQESGAPDQVRGGGSMERTASFTDLVSDIAE
-187 RGIWRSQRRKAAK
+187 Q
-200 EDCREAAISSLVLAA
+200 
-215 DRNGGCAADAFPS
+215 
-228 RLCAFASDE
+228 
-237 PSSLP
+237 
-242 GSASSRELSASL
+242 
-254 ADTLPHLTALL
+254 L
-265 PTLRHLAASYLYTGD
+265 PTLRHLAASYLYRGD

-288 DALAKA
+288 DSLAR
-294 NGLDLLAT
+294 NHGLTLLAT
-302 NDVHYHGPER
+302 NDVHYHAPER
-312 RPLQDVM
+312 RALQDVM
-319 TAIRHKTTVAAAGHL
+319 TAIRHKTTVAKAGHL
-334 LHGNAERYLKPPE
+334 LHPNAERHLKSPE
-347 VMVRLFARWP
+347 QMQRLFARWP

-362 ARAVAD
+362 AREVAD
-368 ACAFSLD
+368 ACDFSLD
-375 ELRYEYPEESY
+375 ELRYEYPEEIY
-386 PDGKSPQEHLEVE
+386 PDGQTPQAFLESEV
-399 TWWGAEDRYPEGVP
+399 WAGAGRRYPSGVP
-413 EHIADTLER
+413 DSVRQTLER
-422 ELALIARLDLA
+422 ELALIAKLDLA

-446 RYEVEPPILCQ
+446 RGCDPPILCQ
-457 GRGSAANSAVCYC
+457 GRGSAANSAVCYV

-491 ERREPPDIDV
+491 ERKEPPDIDV

-512 QYIYRRYGRH
+512 QYIYRKYGRH

-546 GLTEDVTA
+546 GLSEDVTS

-560 WGGWGKEIG
+560 WGGWGREIS
-569 ERHAAETGMDVTDP
+569 EKHAAETGLDITDP
-583 HLKRVLKLTRQMIGM
+583 HLRRVLKLTEQMIGM
-598 PRHLSQHVGGF
+598 PRHLGQHVGGF

-655 LTCIRKCLDLLEDH
+655 LTCIRKCLDLLGEH
-669 HGRRLTL
+669 HGRALTL

-681 EDPETYAMLRK
+681 EDPETYAMLRR

-746 GAEQV
+746 GAEPV
-751 VIPAP
+751 RIPAP
-756 SPEHGP
+756 APEHGP
-762 PDELSSILE
+762 PDELTSILG

-791 KFSSKEANRLRKAMA
+791 RFNSLEANRLRKAMA

-855 ASFAHL
+855 ASFAQL

-871 FPAAFGCALLN
+871 YPAAFAAALLN

-896 DAVEHGVT
+896 DACEHGVM
-904 VLPPDVN
+904 VLPVDVN
-911 ESAWDC
+911 ASAWDC
-917 SLIDLSDSRGDAEL
+917 TLEPLEEEVS
-931 RRDEDSSLA
+931 
-940 KAQRRERKAPAAQ
+940 RRERRGAEKRGDVALAAKPQ
-953 PPSKLRAKT
+953 IISH
-962 DEDVAASQQIF
+962 EDTKMSHEVAASAALF
-973 FAPLRLCE
+973 VSSCENSSRPLRGGCDASAPLRSLRE
-981 RQMVPSGSA
+981 PVRDRSHA
-990 SSRASGP
+990 
-997 DMGRLDKHIAIRL
+997 LRL
-1010 GLRKIDGLPE
+1010 GLRQIDGLPE
-1020 AVAARLIAER
+1020 HVAATLLAER
-1030 EAHGRFADVIALRDR
+1030 EERGPFRDIADLRAR
-1045 TGIGPAHIER
+1045 AGLSPVHIER
-1055 LASADAFGSLGLS
+1055 LASADAFTSLGLT

-1078 LVAANELPLFAHA
+1078 LIPAPDLPLFRAA
-1091 RRTDPEAR
+1091 GVRE
-1099 DEGAERAPVRLP
+1099 EGAERTGIALP
-1111 AMPLSEEVVA
+1111 KMPLSEEVVA

-1127 LSLKAHPLAFLRA
+1127 LSLKAHPMAFLRA
-1140 GLAERGFVRAC
+1140 DLAARGFVRAA

-1171 QRPGSAKGVCFI
+1171 QRPGSAKGVTFI
-1183 TLEDETGVINL
+1183 TLEDETGVVNL

-1204 RRVVMGSR
+1204 RKVVMGAR

-1227 HVIAH
+1227 HVIAA
-1232 HMTDASNALY
+1232 HMTDATHRLHA
-1242 RLSDDMLAAPIARA
+1242 LSDDLLDAPLARA
-1256 DHCNNPLPGKFGP
+1256 DEVNKPMPERGP
-1269 RDNPREANGDPRRP
+1269 RPRDMIDELAPQPN
-1283 VEPWQEPPASN
+1283 VT
-1294 RECGWHDPSSGGH
+1294 GH
-1307 PRDVRIIPPSRDF
+1307 PRDHRILPKSRDF

>member
-1 VPDNDLLNPRRTIE
+1 MPENDLQIPKRTIE
-15 LDDAPIEAPP
+15 LDPDLIDTPP

-50 VLAARA
+50 VMTARE
-56 LGYDAIGIADANT
+56 LGYDAIGIADANSF
-69 MAGVVRIH
+69 AGVVRVH

-86 PVIGC
+86 PVIGT
-91 RIETVEGLAFLAYPR
+91 RIETVEGFTFLAYPQN
-106 DRAAYGRL
+106 RAAYGRL

-119 AGRMT
+119 RGRMQ
-124 TLDGEWQAKGA
+124 TLDGGWQEKGA

-143 AAHAD
+143 ADHAED
-148 GVQLILL
+148 VQLILL
-155 PPRDLEA
+155 PPEDVEA
-162 EFTIAVADNVV
+162 EFMIRVPSNVV
-173 PFPGRDSSGDAETR
+173 PFPVSR
-187 RGIWRSQRRKAAK
+187 RGRKGAK
-200 EDCREAAISSLVLAA
+200 IAEKLSAPQAISKPATFSPVGLLAEESDFAAGSTSRRLPAPLRSLRETTLFTAP
-215 DRNGGCAADAFPS
+215 F
-228 RLCAFASDE
+228 SD
-237 PSSLP
+237 L
-242 GSASSRELSASL
+242 
-254 ADTLPHLTALL
+254 LPHLTRQL
-265 PTLRHLAASYLYTGD
+265 PTLRHLAASYLYRGD
-280 DIARIERL
+280 DIARIDRL
-288 DALAKA
+288 DVLARENALS
-294 NGLDLLAT
+294 LLAT
-302 NDVHYHGPER
+302 NDVHYHAPKR

-319 TAIRHKTTVAAAGHL
+319 TAIRHKTTIAEAGHL
-334 LHGNAERYLKPPE
+334 LHANAERHLKSPQI
-347 VMVRLFARWP
+347 MARLFARWP
-357 HAIAA
+357 HAITS

-368 ACAFSLD
+368 NCNFSLD
-375 ELRYEYPEESY
+375 ELRYEYPEEIY
-386 PDGKSPQEHLEVE
+386 PDGMTPQEYLMAE
-399 TWWGAEDRYPEGVP
+399 TARGAARRYPSGVP
-413 EHIADTLER
+413 DSVRDTLKR
-422 ELALIARLDLA
+422 ELALIAKLDLA

-446 RYEVEPPILCQ
+446 RRCDPPILCQ

-470 LGITSV
+470 LEITSV

-491 ERREPPDIDV
+491 ERKEPPDIDV

-512 QYIYRRYGRH
+512 QYIYSRYGRQ

-546 GLTEDVTA
+546 GLSEDVTA
-554 ALARTV
+554 SLARTV
-560 WGGWGKEIG
+560 WGGWGREIS
-569 ERHAAETGMDVTDP
+569 EKHAAETGMDVTDP
-583 HLKRVLKLTRQMIGM
+583 HLKRVLRLTEQMIGM

-609 ILTEGALTETVPI
+609 ILTQSALTETVPI

-627 PERSFIEWD
+627 PDRTFIEWD

-655 LTCIRKCLDLLEDH
+655 LTCIRKCLDLLGAH
-669 HGRRLTL
+669 HDRALTL

-746 GAEQV
+746 GAELVQ
-751 VIPAP
+751 IPAP
-756 SPEHGP
+756 SPQHGP
-762 PDELSSILE
+762 ADELSSILA

-791 KFSSKEANRLRKAMA
+791 KFSSLEANRLRKAMA

-820 MVERMVA
+820 MVERMVT
-827 RGYDRDF
+827 RGYEREF
-834 AQRCFNQIRGFGEYG
+834 AERCFNQIRGFGEYG

-871 FPAAFGCALLN
+871 FPAAFGAALLN

-896 DAVEHGVT
+896 DAREHGVA
-904 VLPPDVN
+904 VLAMDVN
-911 ESAWDC
+911 HSEWDC
-917 SLIDLSDSRGDAEL
+917 TLEATGEVH
-931 RRDEDSSLA
+931 EG
-940 KAQRRERKAPAAQ
+940 E
-953 PPSKLRAKT
+953 T
-962 DEDVAASQQIF
+962 
-973 FAPLRLCE
+973 
-981 RQMVPSGSA
+981 
-990 SSRASGP
+990 
-997 DMGRLDKHIAIRL
+997 GRFDRHIALRL
-1010 GLRKIDGLPE
+1010 GLRQIDGLPE
-1020 AVAARLIAER
+1020 HIAAQLIAER
-1030 EAHGRFADVIALRDR
+1030 VQNGPYHDVASLRER
-1045 TGIGPAHIER
+1045 AGLSPAHIER
-1055 LASADAFGSLGLS
+1055 LASADCFASLNLT

-1078 LVAANELPLFAHA
+1078 LIAGPDLPLFRAA
-1091 RRTDPEAR
+1091 AQR
-1099 DEGAERAPVRLP
+1099 DEGVERAKTQLPV
-1111 AMPLSEEVVA
+1111 MPLSEEVVA

-1127 LSLKAHPLAFLRA
+1127 LSLKAHPMAFLRPQ
-1140 GLAERGFVRAC
+1140 LAERGFVRAC
-1151 DLRSRKF
+1151 DLRARKF

-1204 RRVVMGSR
+1204 RRVVMGAR

-1232 HMTDASNALY
+1232 HMTDATDQLY
-1242 RLSDDMLAAPIARA
+1242 ALSDDMLNAPVARA
-1256 DHCNNPLPGKFGP
+1256 DHVNSPLPSQVGGKRVINP
-1269 RDNPREANGDPRRP
+1269 RDNLAEGMQDTVRPRDLIDQLHEA
-1283 VEPWQEPPASN
+1283 ST
-1294 RECGWHDPSSGGH
+1294 PSGRAGAKAPNTRVH
-1307 PRDVRIIPPSRDF
+1307 PRDVRILPNSRDF